1 MMITAST
8 HEELSHLEPGIL
20 DRVGDRFRQFIC
32 GLHGHD
38 ALLHFERDRLSL
50 MCTSCSYESPGWDMK
65 RTATQPQ
72 IAKATM
78 ARLPLVSKQ
87 RVA

>member
-1 MMITAST
+1 MTTGST
-8 HEELSHLEPGIL
+8 HEELSHVEPGIL
-20 DRVGDRFRQFIC
+20 DWVGDRVRQLIC

-38 ALLHFERDRLSL
+38 ALLHYERDRLSL
-50 MCTSCSYESPGWDMK
+50 MCTSCSYESPGWEIK
-65 RTATQPQ
+65 RTTKQPQ
-72 IAKATM
+72 MAKATV